1 MRNVE
6 NTELHGKEDV
16 MEDKLKFKR
25 LPLIKWRPRWL
36 ELFSSVSLFG
46 VGFSRSAWLFNLIGF
61 VSLVFSFIYGFR
73 FVSLEGKKLT
83 YNQLQKKVEEARW
96 PSPVTALS
104 VLVFLLFSKYVES
117 QFYEDILIIGI
128 YPVCLFGKLCRPVF
142 LVAKA

>member
-1 MRNVE
+1 
-6 NTELHGKEDV
+6 

-36 ELFSSVSLFG
+36 ELLVAFLCLGF
-46 VGFSRSAWLFNLIGF
+46 GFSRSAWLFNLIGF

-117 QFYEDILIIGI
+117 QFYEDILIIGFI
-128 YPVCLFGKLCRPVF
+128 LFAF
-142 LVAKA
+142 LGSFVDQYFWLRKHKEIFVES